1 MGTWVLPWMGFGDGR
16 CPPFP
21 ASVPMMGRSPRRGC
35 QHGEGWRSAEEES
48 GEERRSSVGDS
59 WPMAFPG
66 LGAGDVGENKKGF
79 LCRAGG
85 AGWGQAEHPQPSQNN
100 IPKHPIPRA
109 PWDHIATLGP
119 MGPGK
124 PHRAGVTGTL
134 GTQGACPCHQQSC
147 DPGGGPAPAAVSP
160 PQRSPCA
167 PTTTRCTSTARTAP
181 SGARCTS

>member
-1 MGTWVLPWMGFGDGR
+1 MGMWVLPWMGFGDGR

-21 ASVPMMGRSPRRGC
+21 ASVPLMGRSPRRGC
-35 QHGEGWRSAEEES
+35 QHGEGWRSAAEES

-85 AGWGQAEHPQPSQNN
+85 AGWGQAEHPQPSQN
-100 IPKHPIPRA
+100 IPKRPILRA
-109 PWDHIATLGP
+109 PWDHVAALGP

-124 PHRAGVTGTL
+124 PHRARVTGTL
-134 GTQGACPCHQQSC
+134 GTQGACPRHQQSC